1 MGLIVLATVAALV
14 GGVAFYLR
22 AEIVNTNSFAD
33 RSVDA
38 IHKPAVQEVVSREI
52 TVQLLEPAVPD
63 AIAGR
68 PLVQSAVNVA
78 IASPPFADLLR
89 LAAVHGHR
97 LLFQRGGG
105 NAVFDIADAATVVT
119 SALQKFAPK
128 IAKEIPKRTDAVLLT
143 LKKRSFAGT
152 TLRVANAVRILGT
165 VLPVVA
171 LALFVTAIA
180 IAPDRRRAL
189 TRMGIS
195 IGIAGLALAILL
207 GLVKRALASTL
218 IPPPELT
225 TAQTQ
230 AAFGALWDSYLAD
243 LTTATLVIT
252 ASAWVLAAAAAPVL
266 SPYSG
271 TAGLQRARVRVF
283 GPASTPVR
291 GVRSAAAVGVGLLAI
306 LDPSAALRAFA
317 IIGGALLIYVGAG
330 EFLAVTAPKERRVK
344 HPRHFERRFLIT
356 AGGFAAACVAVAA
369 FLLAFTGAT
378 SSVAARSPRVQ
389 RIPAAVRPPARRG
402 RVRRHAQL
410 DVRRRLAGLADP
422 QPGPGD
428 RAQLQDG
435 IRVFKISTHYGVG
448 DRRRARVHRY
458 CRRGT
463 AAEPSRGQALPVRP
477 RWRSSG
483 SAVARGA
490 PAGSGR
496 SGCATR
502 CASWCDTM
510 VEYLGRD
517 PPLPPAPTPIR

>member
-356 AGGFAAACVAVAA
+356 AGGFAAAFVAVAA
-369 FLLAFTGAT
+369 FLLAFTGGTTNVEAQSPQT
-378 SSVAARSPRVQ
+378 CNGYAQLCSRRLDEVVFAGTHNSMSAADSPGWLIANQDRAVASSSRTASGCSRSPPTTRS
-389 RIPAAVRPPARRG
+389 PPRPGSGAHRHGRRG
-402 RVRRHAQL
+402 RAPQP
-410 DVRRRLAGLADP
+410 RLIEAHPGRAVGAAAGQPVVAGL
-422 QPGPGD
+422 D
-428 RAQLQDG
+428 RGKPD
-435 IRVFKISTHYGVG
+435 I
-448 DRRRARVHRY
+448 
-458 CRRGT
+458 
-463 AAEPSRGQALPVRP
+463 
-477 RWRSSG
+477 
-483 SAVARGA
+483 
-490 PAGSGR
+490 
-496 SGCATR
+496 
-502 CASWCDTM
+502 
-510 VEYLGRD
+510 
-517 PPLPPAPTPIR
+517 